1 MNHADLST
9 LIEAAKAVLWIKDNW
24 EWFAWGFGRVR
35 CVAGCGFDSGEE
47 IAFVGGVERHAANL

>member
-24 EWFAWGFGRVR
+24 EWFGLGLAVF
-35 CVAGCGFDSGEE
+35 VALQVVVLIQGKK
-47 IAFVGGVERHAANL
+47 